1 MQVSV
6 ESVNNIERKVT
17 IGVPAAR
24 VESEVDKRLQKAAQ
38 SARIDGFRPG
48 KVPMKVI
55 KKRYGVGV
63 RQEVVGEMMRET
75 LYEALQQEKLNPV
88 GRPSVEPKTV
98 EAGKDLEYI
107 ATFEVY
113 PEITL
118 SDMSALKVEKL
129 SAAVEESDIDTMIEQ
144 LREQQSQMQAVDRAA
159 QNDDEVVIDFAG
171 TLDGEAFEGGTAE
184 NQKLVLG
191 SNSMIEGF
199 EAGIVGLKAGDSKV
213 LELTFPEQYQE
224 ASLAGKAVEFA
235 VTVHTVSEPVAAEID
250 ATFFEKFGVKDGG
263 MEEFRAA
270 VRKNMERELEKA
282 TKDRVKTEV
291 IEALLGAHDFK
302 VPAALIE
309 QEVDRM
315 RQEMVQQFGGGQQF
329 DASQLPAELF
339 ADKAAKRVSTGLL
352 VNKFITDSGI
362 EVDDAELDA
371 HLDKFAESYEDP
383 AEVISYVKQDEQQL
397 AHFKSLALEDK
408 VIDSILEKV
417 EIIDVPTSYEDALKP
432 PVPAQETEEQGE
444 SPEATPS

>member
-63 RQEVVGEMMRET
+63 RQEVVGEVMRET

-88 GRPSVEPKTV
+88 GQPSVEPKTI

-118 SDMSALKVEKL
+118 SDLSALKVEKL

-144 LREQQSQMQAVDRAA
+144 LREQQSEMQVVDRAA

-199 EAGIVGLKAGDSKV
+199 EAGLVGLKAGDSKV

-250 ATFFEKFGVKDGG
+250 AAFFEKFGVKDGG
-263 MEEFRAA
+263 MAEFRAA

-282 TKDRVKTEV
+282 TKDRAKTEV
-291 IEALLGAHDFK
+291 IEALLGAHDIK

-309 QEVDRM
+309 QEVNRM
-315 RQEMVQQFGGGQQF
+315 RQEMAQQFGGGQQF

-339 ADKAAKRVSTGLL
+339 TDQAAKRVSTGLL
-352 VNKFITDSGI
+352 INQFITESGI
-362 EVDDAELDA
+362 EVSDAELDA

-408 VIDSILEKV
+408 VIESILEKV
-417 EIIDVPTSYEDALKP
+417 EIIDVSTSYEDALKP

-444 SPEATPS
+444 SSEATPS